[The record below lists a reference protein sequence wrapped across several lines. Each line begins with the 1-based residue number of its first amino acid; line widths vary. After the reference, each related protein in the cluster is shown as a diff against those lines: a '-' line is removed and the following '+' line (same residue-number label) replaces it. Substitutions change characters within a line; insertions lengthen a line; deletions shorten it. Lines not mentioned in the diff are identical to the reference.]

1 MRYLDSAFRI
11 IALAIGGVILLA
23 IKYPLVAAISVI
35 FLYFLGAHLQKRSF
49 TRALTADV
57 RLLSPIEYEQHCAA
71 VLQNA
76 GWQVKSTPRQDQG
89 VDVIAELRGTRAV
102 IQCKKYSRRAGN
114 SAVQQIVAGRRHY
127 GGTVA
132 AVVAPSGYTRS
143 ACELAASNGVHLL
156 HHSQLAGLEKIAR
169 IP

>member
-1 MRYLDSAFRI
+1 MLRYFGSAFRI
-11 IALAIGGVILLA
+11 IAIAVAGLIVLAFHYPLLA
-23 IKYPLVAAISVI
+23 SLMVI
-35 FLYFLGAHLQKRSF
+35 ALYFLGLHLQKQQSKN
-49 TRALTADV
+49 ADV
-57 RLLSPIEYEQHCAA
+57 LLLSPIEYEQHCAA

-89 VDVIAELRGTRAV
+89 VDVVADLRGVRAV
-102 IQCKKYSRRAGN
+102 IQAKRWNKRVPN
-114 SAVQQIVAGRRHY
+114 SAIQEVVAGKRHY
-127 GGTVA
+127 GGQVA
-132 AVVAPSGYTRS
+132 VVVAPSGYTRS